1 MIITKYRSIE
11 ITHDNIVNKVP
22 SNLLL
27 SDNVLVFNY
36 EGQWIIIPLSTLI
49 KYPIIYLLNSQ
60 TKEFGSIILCLLTL
74 RSMYVY
80 EKVRWIGYSGINE
93 NISIEATF
101 NNLSGET
108 MGFEN
113 KLDKNGDFGQFMQI
127 K

>member
-60 TKEFGSIILCLLTL
+60 TKEF
-74 RSMYVY
+74 
-80 EKVRWIGYSGINE
+80 
-93 NISIEATF
+93 
-101 NNLSGET
+101 
-108 MGFEN
+108 
-113 KLDKNGDFGQFMQI
+113 
-127 K
+127 